1 MIYGSG
7 IDIIEIKRIQNSLE
21 KYSSRFE
28 KRLFTPGEIAYCRAK
43 AFPARHFAARFAV
56 KEAVLKAFGT
66 GMGGEIAWK
75 DLEVF
80 NEKESGRPILK
91 ITGKGLDLFE
101 RLKLKSIHISIS
113 HDDKYAIAQAIAES

>member
-1 MIYGSG
+1 
-7 IDIIEIKRIQNSLE
+7 
-21 KYSSRFE
+21 
-28 KRLFTPGEIAYCRAK
+28 
-43 AFPARHFAARFAV
+43 
-56 KEAVLKAFGT
+56 
-66 GMGGEIAWK
+66 MGGGIAWK
-75 DLEVF
+75 DLEVL